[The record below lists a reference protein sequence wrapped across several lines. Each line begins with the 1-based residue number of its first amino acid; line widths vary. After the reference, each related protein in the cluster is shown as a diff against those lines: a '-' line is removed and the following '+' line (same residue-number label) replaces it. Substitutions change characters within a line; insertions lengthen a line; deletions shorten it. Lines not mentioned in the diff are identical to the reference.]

1 MEYDKAA
8 KHLTE
13 EIIHEFHLP
22 THLCYN
28 FIQQRICMAIGI
40 GFDIGRGASYHGNC
54 KGVASID
61 QFGHIIKIYPTVTAA
76 ARAVGG
82 DTSHISQVIRGKRKT
97 CKGYSWKYTDIKGA
111 GTFFHKKP
119 PVNS

>member
-40 GFDIGRGASYHGNC
+40 GFDIGRGPVHHNLGKC
-54 KGVASID
+54 VVSID
-61 QFGHIIKIYPTVTAA
+61 RWGNHVKQYTALSIA
-76 ARAVGG
+76 ARDVKG
-82 DTSHISQVIRGKRKT
+82 DPAGIRYAIKKKRMYKRFQWEFVDVAGLTSHKR
-97 CKGYSWKYTDIKGA
+97 
-111 GTFFHKKP
+111 KP